1 VNGTHGLCGYRSLTT
16 EEEMM
21 NALKRSGHAV
31 LLAVILLLLMPVG
44 PAAAQKFD
52 RRDVSFQSQ
61 GLKLAAWYYVPRG
74 LKADERRPAI
84 VMAHGFSAPKEAL
97 LQNFADR
104 FAAAGFVVL
113 VFDYR
118 YLGASE
124 GEPRNQIFPHE
135 QIEDYR
141 NAITWTQLQKEVN
154 PEKIGIWG
162 TSYSGAHV
170 LHLGAF
176 DRRVK
181 AVVSQVMM
189 VDGPASAGRLN
200 RADNLPLVV
209 GFVARDRA
217 QRYTTGTVNYI
228 PVVAPEGQPSALPTP
243 ESHEFFMKVVAPNAP
258 RWENRVTV
266 ESIEKF
272 LEYNPAANIHR
283 ISPTPL
289 LMVVADDD
297 RLTPTDLAIQAYQ
310 RALEPKKL
318 ALFKGGH
325 FDAYQAPGLDSTAG
339 AAVDWFRQWLM
350 K

>member
-1 VNGTHGLCGYRSLTT
+1 MNRVLVSCGAFALTV
-16 EEEMM
+16 
-21 NALKRSGHAV
+21 A
-31 LLAVILLLLMPVG
+31 LLLLSIT
-44 PAAAQKFD
+44 ASAQSFD
-52 RRDVSFQSQ
+52 RRDVTFMSQ
-61 GLKLAAWYYVPRG
+61 GLKLAAWYYVPKN
-74 LKADERRPAI
+74 LKADEKRPAI

-104 FAAAGFVVL
+104 FAAAGFVVV

-124 GEPRNQIFPHE
+124 GEPRNQIFPFE

-141 NAITWTQLQKEVN
+141 NAITWVQMQKEVN
-154 PEKIGIWG
+154 PEKIGVWG

-170 LHLGAF
+170 LHLAAF

-181 AVVSQVMM
+181 AVVSQVML
-189 VDGPASAGRLN
+189 VDGPAQASRMN
-200 RADNLPLVV
+200 RPDNLPLVV
-209 GFVARDRA
+209 GFLAQDRA
-217 QRYTTGTVNYI
+217 QRYTTGKVNYI

-243 ESHEFFMKVVAPNAP
+243 ESNDFFMKVVATSAP
-258 RWENRVTV
+258 RWENRVTL
-266 ESIEKF
+266 ESMEKF

-297 RLTPTDLAIQAYQ
+297 RLTPTDLAIEAFQ
-310 RALEPKKL
+310 RAREPKKL
-318 ALFKGGH
+318 VMFKGGH
-325 FDAYQAPGLDSTAG
+325 FNAYQEPGLNTTAP

>member
-1 VNGTHGLCGYRSLTT
+1 MKTLPQFVSLP
-16 EEEMM
+16 
-21 NALKRSGHAV
+21 
-31 LLAVILLLLMPVG
+31 LLAVILFLGL
-44 PAAAQKFD
+44 AAGHASAQKFD
-52 RRDVSFQSQ
+52 RQDVTFKSQ
-61 GLKLAAWYYVPRG
+61 GLNLAAWYYVPRG
-74 LKADERRPAI
+74 MKADEKRPAI

-124 GEPRNQIFPHE
+124 GEPRNQIFPTE

-141 NAITWTQLQKEVN
+141 NAITWVQMQKEVN
-154 PEKIGIWG
+154 AERIGVWG

-181 AVVSQVMM
+181 AVVSQVML
-189 VDGPASAGRLN
+189 VDAPANASRLN
-200 RADNLPLVV
+200 RADNLPLVA
-209 GFVARDRA
+209 GFLAQDRA
-217 QRYTTGTVNYI
+217 QRYTSGKINYL

-243 ESHEFFMKVVAPNAP
+243 ESHDFFMKVVAPGAP
-258 RWENRVTV
+258 RWENRVTL
-266 ESIEKF
+266 ESMEKF
-272 LEYNPAANIHR
+272 LEYTPAANIHR

-289 LMVVADDD
+289 LMVVAEDD
-297 RLTPTDLAIQAYQ
+297 RLTPTDLAIEAYQ
-310 RALEPKKL
+310 RAREPKKL
-318 ALFKGGH
+318 VVFRGGH
-325 FDAYQAPGLDSTAG
+325 FGAYQEPGLNTTAP

>member
-1 VNGTHGLCGYRSLTT
+1 
-16 EEEMM
+16 M
-21 NALKRSGHAV
+21 NALQRSGRAA
-31 LLAVILLLLMPVG
+31 LLAATLLLLPAG
-44 PAAAQKFD
+44 LAAAEKFD
-52 RRDVSFQSQ
+52 RRDVSFHSQ

-74 LKADERRPAI
+74 LKADEKRPAI

-141 NAITWTQLQKEVN
+141 NAITWTQMQKEVKA
-154 PEKIGIWG
+154 EKIGVWG

-181 AVVSQVMM
+181 AVVSQVML
-189 VDGPASAGRLN
+189 VDGPANAARLN
-200 RADNLPLVV
+200 RADNLPLVA
-209 GFVARDRA
+209 GFLAEDRA
-217 QRYTTGTVNYI
+217 QRYTTGKVNYL
-228 PVVAPEGQPSALPTP
+228 PVVAPDGQPSALPTP
-243 ESHEFFMKVVAPNAP
+243 ESHDFFMKVVAPNAS
-258 RWENRVTV
+258 RWENRVTL
-266 ESIEKF
+266 ESMERF

-297 RLTPTDLAIQAYQ
+297 RLTPTDLAIEAYQ
-310 RALEPKKL
+310 RAREPKRL
-318 ALFKGGH
+318 VMFKGGH
-325 FDAYQAPGLDSTAG
+325 FDAYQAPGLDTTAG
-339 AAVDWFRQWLM
+339 TAVDWFRQWLM

>member
-1 VNGTHGLCGYRSLTT
+1 MKLVHIRR
-16 EEEMM
+16 
-21 NALKRSGHAV
+21 AA
-31 LLAVILLLLMPVG
+31 ILLVPLFISISVF
-44 PAAAQKFD
+44 AQSFE
-52 RRDVSFQSQ
+52 RRDVTFVSQ
-61 GLKLAAWYYVPRG
+61 GLKLAAWYYVPKN
-74 LKADERRPAI
+74 LKPDERRPAI

-104 FAAAGFVVL
+104 FAAAGFVVT

-124 GEPRNQIFPHE
+124 GEPRNQIFPGE

-154 PEKIGIWG
+154 PERIGVWG

-170 LHLGAF
+170 LHLAAF

-181 AVVSQVMM
+181 AVVSQVML
-189 VDGPASAGRLN
+189 VDGPANAARLN
-200 RADNLPLVV
+200 RADNLPLVA
-209 GFVARDRA
+209 GFLAQDRT
-217 QRYTTGTVNYI
+217 QRYTSGKINYL

-243 ESHEFFMKVVAPNAP
+243 ESYDFFMKVVASSAP
-258 RWENRVTV
+258 RWENRVTL
-266 ESIEKF
+266 ESMEKF

-289 LMVVADDD
+289 LMVVAEDD
-297 RLTPTDLAIQAYQ
+297 RLTPTDLAIEAYQ
-310 RALEPKKL
+310 RAREPKKL
-318 ALFKGGH
+318 VMFRGGH
-325 FDAYQAPGLDSTAG
+325 FNAYQEPGLNTTAP
-339 AAVDWFRQWLM
+339 AAVDWFKQWLM